1 VARIRAVDP
10 IESNTAGPSRVEE
23 RSTKA
28 TKGKAKEVRVRE
40 GEVVTDEEWEMRCQ
54 MLLEAV
60 ARKKIAIELLFGE
73 LAGLESMLEE

>member
-10 IESNTAGPSRVEE
+10 ITSNTTWPSRVEE
-23 RSTKA
+23 RSRKA
-28 TKGKAKEVRVRE
+28 RKGKAKEVRMRE
-40 GEVVTDEEWEMRCQ
+40 EGVVMDEEWAMHRQ

-60 ARKKIAIELLFGE
+60 AWKKIEIELKFGE